1 MAANL
6 QELAP
11 RMSVQEYLD
20 TEPLSEERREYLD
33 GLG

>member
-1 MAANL
+1 VGRA
-6 QELAP
+6 EVE

>member
-6 QELAP
+6 QDYAP

-20 TEPLSEERREYLD
+20 TEPLAQAWLAR
-33 GLG
+33 G